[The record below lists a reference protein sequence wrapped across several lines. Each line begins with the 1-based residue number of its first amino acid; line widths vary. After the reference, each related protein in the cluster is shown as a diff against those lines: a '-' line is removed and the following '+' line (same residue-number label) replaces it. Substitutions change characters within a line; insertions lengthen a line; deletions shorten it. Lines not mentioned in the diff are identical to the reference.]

1 MKDISLLSELEVKVR
16 QLVSTL
22 EKERE
27 KNSESEV
34 SIKAS
39 KKLSQ
44 VETKV
49 NNLIN
54 LISQLENF

>member
-39 KKLSQ
+39 KK
-44 VETKV
+44 
-49 NNLIN
+49 
-54 LISQLENF
+54 

>member
-27 KNSESEV
+27 KNTESEV
-34 SIKAS
+34 SIKDP
-39 KKLSQ
+39 KNYHRLKP
-44 VETKV
+44 K
-49 NNLIN
+49 
-54 LISQLENF
+54 

>member
-27 KNSESEV
+27 KNSKSEV

-54 LISQLENF
+54 LISQLENS